1 MNFDHPPGGSWA
13 PAAQPELST
22 PTVLATNNP
31 GKIREMAGLFRHI
44 GVTLVPQSD
53 FQVPAVAEDATTFV
67 ENALIKARQAARFT
81 NMAVIA
87 DDSGLEVDALDHA
100 PGVRSSRF
108 AGDQAT
114 DRDNIEKL
122 LREMD
127 GVPMSRRSGR
137 FYCALVYLS
146 SANDPT
152 PVICTGTWHGS
163 ILPSPQGTGGFGYD
177 PVFWVPS
184 HSCSA
189 AELDA
194 EEKKRISHRGQ
205 AVYRLLSVL
214 AQQRTAS

>member
-1 MNFDHPPGGSWA
+1 MDFNRRPGGRQA
-13 PAAQPELST
+13 AAQPELST
-22 PTVLATNNP
+22 PMVLATNNP
-31 GKIREMAGLFRHI
+31 GKVRELAGLFQHI
-44 GVTLVPQSD
+44 GVTLVPQSN

-87 DDSGLEVDALDHA
+87 DDSGLQVDALDHA

-127 GVPMSRRSGR
+127 GVPVLRRSGR

-152 PVICTGTWHGS
+152 PIICTGTWHGY
-163 ILPSPQGTGGFGYD
+163 ILQNPQGTGGFGYD

-189 AELDA
+189 AQLDA
-194 EEKKRISHRGQ
+194 DEKRRISHRGQ
-205 AVYRLLSVL
+205 AVYRLLSALV
-214 AQQRTAS
+214 QQRAAC